1 MCRNRE
7 QKTGSKNKR
16 WQGYERMTLQEY
28 TEYGKRGTAEDVVL
42 LMSKLS
48 ETVDLPTRKNVDY
61 ALGLVR
67 TPEGLDALHWYL
79 NNGRVIQRNYAAL
92 YFIRRELFEYITEA
106 VELGSIDPLQAW
118 AR

>member
-1 MCRNRE
+1 MCRNKEQNRSTHRWRE
-7 QKTGSKNKR
+7 EG
-16 WQGYERMTLQEY
+16 RMTLQQY
-28 TEYGKRGTAEDVVL
+28 TELGQRGGSEDVVT
-42 LMSKLS
+42 LMTQLH

-67 TPEGLDALHWYL
+67 TPEGLEAIHWYL

-92 YFIRRELFEYITEA
+92 YFIRRELFEYIREA

>member
-1 MCRNRE
+1 MCRN
-7 QKTGSKNKR
+7 QTTGQHPGAR
-16 WQGYERMTLQEY
+16 WAAEGRMTLKEF
-28 TEYGKRGTAEDVVL
+28 TECGQRGSSEDVVT
-42 LMSKLS
+42 LMNQLH

-61 ALGLVR
+61 ALGLIR
-67 TPEGLDALHWYL
+67 EREGVEMVHWYL

-92 YFIRRELFEYITEA
+92 YFIRREMFDVIREA